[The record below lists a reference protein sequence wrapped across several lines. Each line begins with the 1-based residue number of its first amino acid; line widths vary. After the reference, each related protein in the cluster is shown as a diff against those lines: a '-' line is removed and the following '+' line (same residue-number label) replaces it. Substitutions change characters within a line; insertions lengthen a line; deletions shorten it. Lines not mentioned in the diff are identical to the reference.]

1 MITDR
6 ENDTIY
12 YLAQRQKKHEQ
23 EQEIQS
29 WRQGQSIPCFLC
41 PPNYCFRIGQKDL
54 TRVADYCLYG
64 MKLPV
69 STTHKILKEEFVS
82 FF

>member
-29 WRQGQSIPCFLC
+29 WRQGQSIPCFYALL
-41 PPNYCFRIGQKDL
+41 IIALELVK
-54 TRVADYCLYG
+54 
-64 MKLPV
+64 
-69 STTHKILKEEFVS
+69 KIWQE
-82 FF
+82 